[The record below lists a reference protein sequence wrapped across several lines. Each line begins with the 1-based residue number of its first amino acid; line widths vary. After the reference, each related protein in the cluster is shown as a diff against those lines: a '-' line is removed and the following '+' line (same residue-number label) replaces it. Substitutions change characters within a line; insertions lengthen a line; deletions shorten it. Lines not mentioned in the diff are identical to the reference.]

1 MKKHYQ
7 LLEVANL
14 QDSPFTVEDCVNAIN
29 TFMNCVPDNYT
40 GSLHGNTITF
50 VKFSEGKVY
59 VKTLLCNYD
68 EDWEVYFAKAM
79 VLECPT
85 AVVSISNVESSVM
98 GEICEHGVSKNPL
111 PAKNVTHLVLSK

>member
-14 QDSPFTVEDCVNAIN
+14 RDSPFTVEDCVNAIN
-29 TFMNCVPDNYT
+29 TFLNCVPDNCT
-40 GSLHGNTITF
+40 GSLNGSTISLI
-50 VKFSEGKVY
+50 KFSEGKVY
-59 VKTLLCNYD
+59 VKALLCTSA
-68 EDWEVYFAKAM
+68 EEWKVYFARTM
-79 VLECPT
+79 TLPCLNGIL
-85 AVVSISNVESSVM
+85 SISNVEKSVM